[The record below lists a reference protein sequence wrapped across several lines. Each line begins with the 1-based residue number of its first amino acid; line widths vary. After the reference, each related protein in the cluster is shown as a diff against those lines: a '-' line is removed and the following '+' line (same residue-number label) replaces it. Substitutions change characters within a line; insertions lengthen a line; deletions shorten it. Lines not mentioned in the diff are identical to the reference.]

1 MAYDPVIETHK
12 RQEHVS
18 GRANKTTGYKLN
30 GVSVEGF
37 DELADQIMKLGDDM
51 IFKLGPATVECAE
64 LIATTAKTKV
74 RYLSGELFRG
84 IMVRKPG
91 RLKASSHKAYR
102 VFASV
107 YLDKSA
113 AHGVPV
119 ELGHR
124 LYFMGRKTLQDVEA
138 RPFLRPAADESKN
151 AVARIMMDAMNDLIE
166 EYGGK

>member
-1 MAYDPVIETHK
+1 MAYDPVIETRK

-37 DELADQIMKLGDDM
+37 DELADQLLAFGQDT
-51 IFKLGPATVECAE
+51 IFRLGPATVECAE
-64 LIATTAKTKV
+64 LIAAKARTKAPK
-74 RYLSGELFRG
+74 LTGELTNG
-84 IMVRKPG
+84 IVVKKPG
-91 RLKASSHKAYR
+91 RQKSHKAYR

-107 YLDKSA
+107 QLSKDA
-113 AHGVPV
+113 RHGVPV

-124 LYFMGRKTLQDVEA
+124 LYMFGRKTLQDVEA
-138 RPFLRPAADESKN
+138 RPFLRPAADESKDQ
-151 AVARIMMDAMNDLIE
+151 VAKIMMDAMNDLIG